1 MVKSAS
7 CSCQVQCPVSKSGGT
22 LLPVIPDS
30 GDQMLFS
37 GLLGHLKAH
46 THTHKQALTCTHAYT
61 NTYTQISSFLK
72 VTSILNIEMQTHIN
86 IATFRMVE
94 EDQ

>member
-46 THTHKQALTCTHAYT
+46 THTHT
-61 NTYTQISSFLK
+61 NKLSRAHMHTQIY
-72 VTSILNIEMQTHIN
+72 THK
-86 IATFRMVE
+86 
-94 EDQ
+94 